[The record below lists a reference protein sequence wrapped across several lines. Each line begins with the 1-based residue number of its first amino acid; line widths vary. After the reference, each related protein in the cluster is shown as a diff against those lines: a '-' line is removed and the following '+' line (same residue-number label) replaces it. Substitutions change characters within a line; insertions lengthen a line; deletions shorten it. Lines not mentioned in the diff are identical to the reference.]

1 MLQTPMTVESTNDI
15 VRRMSG
21 IRVHPV
27 IILDDLA
34 HAVPVA
40 RALSDGGV
48 PVAEITLRTP
58 CAADAIRAIAT
69 ECPDVLVGA
78 GTVLTPGQAAE
89 ARAAGARFFV
99 TPGFSPAV
107 VDYCLEH
114 AIPIFPGIC
123 TPTELEAAMDRGLR
137 VVKFF
142 PAEPLGGAEFLK
154 VMASPY
160 AGVSF
165 LPSGGITIDSLPG
178 YLALDIVVSC
188 GCNWLAP
195 RESIRVGDFR
205 GITRNASRTIAVA
218 HPPVVAHAGG

>member
-1 MLQTPMTVESTNDI
+1 MATESISDI
-15 VRRMSG
+15 VRVMNRV
-21 IRVHPV
+21 RVHPV
-27 IILDDLA
+27 IIMDDLS

-40 RALSDGGV
+40 QALSEGGV
-48 PVAEITLRTP
+48 PVAEITMRTP

-78 GTVLTPGQAAE
+78 GTVLTPAQAAE

-107 VDYCLEH
+107 VDYCLEY

-123 TPTELEAAMDRGLR
+123 TPTELEAALYKGLH

-160 AGVSF
+160 SGVSF
-165 LPSGGITIDSLPG
+165 LPSGGITIESLPA
-178 YLALDIVVSC
+178 YLALDFVVSC

-195 RESIRVGDFR
+195 RDAIRAGDFR
-205 GITRNASRTIAVA
+205 GITRNAAHTIAMAHSRT
-218 HPPVVAHAGG
+218 VAHAGG